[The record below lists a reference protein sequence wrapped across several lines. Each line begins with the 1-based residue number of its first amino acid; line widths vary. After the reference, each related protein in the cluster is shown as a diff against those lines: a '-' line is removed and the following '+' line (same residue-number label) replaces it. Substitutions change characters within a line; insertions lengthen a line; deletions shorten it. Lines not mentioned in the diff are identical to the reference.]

1 LHGISAML
9 SIESVARSVFSPIR
23 AAASAASTPACPAPM
38 TITSYVPATNCMCR
52 PPMKKACR
60 IGRLEQFLLHDTTG
74 RVMFQAAFF
83 YWSGAML
90 DARMA

>member
-1 LHGISAML
+1 
-9 SIESVARSVFSPIR
+9 
-23 AAASAASTPACPAPM
+23 
-38 TITSYVPATNCMCR
+38 
-52 PPMKKACR
+52 
-60 IGRLEQFLLHDTTG
+60 LLHDTTG